1 MQVLKLNIRK
11 GPIFRD
17 ALKQME
23 KINISRSLYK
33 LFRLLRLDGK
43 EITALY
49 LLSILSGLIQLSL
62 PLGIQAIINFA
73 IVATGRK
80 QLPASMWVL
89 ILLVVLG
96 VLFTGMLKINQMKIV
111 EKIQQKIFTRFSFEF
126 SYRIP
131 KLNVKSI
138 DQYHLPE
145 LVNRF
150 FDIPTLQKSLAK
162 LLLDIPTA
170 VIQLCFGLI
179 LLAFYN
185 SVFIIFGIILLVVL
199 YLILYISS
207 PKGFEASLEE
217 SNYKYDLGGWVQ
229 EIARGIKTFKFFN
242 SFNLHL
248 EKTNHLL
255 EGYLHARNR
264 HFQILK
270 LQYWSL
276 VVFKILIT
284 AAMLIVGGIL
294 LIRQQINIGQFIAA
308 EIIILT
314 IMNAVEKLIVSLE
327 TVYDLLTSVE
337 KINKITEK
345 PIDEEGSYEFVK
357 KQGIEIEAKN
367 LSFGFEKNDILQNI
381 SFHIKPGQKVAITGD
396 GDSGK
401 TVLLRLLT
409 GVFQDFEGDLSF
421 DQIPINNYNLNTLR
435 NHIGIYMQKQDIFS
449 ASLWE
454 NITLGNTNINEQ
466 DVLDTFK
473 IVGLESFYKSLNKGF
488 DTHLEPTGKQ
498 LSSSNVQKLLIA
510 RSLLNQPALLLLD
523 EPMKLIA
530 ADDKQYLQ
538 NYLFGLKDVTII
550 FTTNDPSLISKSEM
564 VIHLEKGS
572 IKSIQNKN
580 ASN

>member
-1 MQVLKLNIRK
+1 M
-11 GPIFRD
+11 
-17 ALKQME
+17 
-23 KINISRSLYK
+23 YK

-73 IVATGRK
+73 IVATGRN

-89 ILLVVLG
+89 IFLVVLG

-126 SYRIP
+126 SQRIP

-150 FDIPTLQKSLAK
+150 FDIPTLQKSMAK

-185 SVFIIFGIILLVVL
+185 SVFIVFGIILLVIL

-217 SNYKYDLGGWVQ
+217 SNYKYEIAGWIQ

-242 SFNLHL
+242 TYNLHL
-248 EKTNHLL
+248 EKTNHFL
-255 EGYLHARNR
+255 EGYLNSRNR

-294 LIRQQINIGQFIAA
+294 LIRQDINIGQFIAA

-345 PIDEEGSYEFVK
+345 PMDENGSYEFIK

-367 LSFGFEKNDILQNI
+367 LIFGFENTPILNGI
-381 SFHIKPGQKVAITGD
+381 SFHIQPGQKVAITGD
-396 GDSGK
+396 GESGK
-401 TVLLRLLT
+401 TVLLRMLT
-409 GVFQDFEGDLSF
+409 GVFQDFEGSLSYN
-421 DQIPINNYNLNTLR
+421 QIPINNYNLNSLR

-454 NITLGNTNINEQ
+454 NITLGNP
-466 DVLDTFK
+466 DVKEEAVLNTFK
-473 IVGLESFYKSLNKGF
+473 IVGLDVFFRSLNKGF

-498 LSSSNVQKLLIA
+498 LSASTVQKLLIA
-510 RSLLNQPALLLLD
+510 RSLLNQPSLLLLD

-530 ADDKQYLQ
+530 DDSKQSLQ
-538 NYLFGLKDVTII
+538 NYLFGLKDVTVV
-550 FTTNDPSLISKSEM
+550 FTTNDPLIIAKCEM
-564 VIHLEKGS
+564 VIHLEKGQ
-572 IKSIQNKN
+572 IQSIQKTN

>member
-1 MQVLKLNIRK
+1 
-11 GPIFRD
+11 
-17 ALKQME
+17 ME

-111 EKIQQKIFTRFSFEF
+111 EKMQQKIFTRFSFEF

-185 SVFIIFGIILLVVL
+185 SVFIVFGIILLVVL
-199 YLILYISS
+199 YLILYVSS

-367 LSFGFEKNDILQNI
+367 LCFGFEKNDILQNI
-381 SFHIKPGQKVAITGD
+381 SFNIKPGQKVAITGD

-454 NITLGNTNINEQ
+454 NITLGNANIKEQ

-523 EPMKLIA
+523 EPMKLFA

>member
-11 GPIFRD
+11 DPIFRD

-131 KLNVKSI
+131 KLNVISI

-185 SVFIIFGIILLVVL
+185 SVFIVFGIILLVVL
-199 YLILYISS
+199 YLILYVSS

-255 EGYLHARNR
+255 EGYLHSRNR

-294 LIRQQINIGQFIAA
+294 LIRQEINIGQFIAA

-327 TVYDLLTSVE
+327 TVYDLLTSIE

-345 PIDEEGSYEFVK
+345 PIDEEGTYEYVK

-367 LSFGFEKNDILQNI
+367 LSFGFEKTPILKNI
-381 SFHIKPGQKVAITGD
+381 SFLIKTGQKVAITGD

-401 TVLLRLLT
+401 TVLLRMLT

-421 DQIPINNYNLNTLR
+421 DQVPINNYNLNTLR
-435 NHIGIYMQKQDIFS
+435 NNIGIYMQKQDIFS

-454 NITLGNTNINEQ
+454 NITLGNKEVKEQ

-473 IVGLESFYKSLNKGF
+473 IVGLDNFYKSLSKGF

-498 LSSSNVQKLLIA
+498 LSSSSVQKLLIA

-530 ADDKQYLQ
+530 ADDKQYLK

-550 FTTNDPSLISKSEM
+550 FTTNDPALIAKCDM
-564 VIHLEKGS
+564 VIHLDKGQ
-572 IKSIQNKN
+572 IQSIQNTN
-580 ASN
+580 VSN

>member
-1 MQVLKLNIRK
+1 M
-11 GPIFRD
+11 P
-17 ALKQME
+17 LKQME

-73 IVATGRK
+73 IVATGRN

-138 DQYHLPE
+138 DQFHLPE

-150 FDIPTLQKSLAK
+150 FDIPTLQKSMAK

-185 SVFIIFGIILLVVL
+185 SVFIVFGIILLVIL

-207 PKGFEASLEE
+207 PKGFEASLQE
-217 SNYKYDLGGWVQ
+217 SNFKYDIGGWIQ

-242 SFNLHL
+242 SYNLHI

-255 EGYLHARNR
+255 EGYLHSRNR

-284 AAMLIVGGIL
+284 ASMLIVGGIL
-294 LIRQQINIGQFIAA
+294 LIRQEINIGQFIAA

-345 PIDEEGSYEFVK
+345 PIDEEGSYEFIK

-409 GVFQDFEGDLSF
+409 GVFQDFEGNLTYN
-421 DQIPINNYNLNTLR
+421 QIPINNYNLNSLR
-435 NHIGIYMQKQDIFS
+435 SEIGIYMQKQDLFS
-449 ASLWE
+449 ACLWE
-454 NITLGNTNINEQ
+454 NIALGNPNVKEQ
-466 DVLDTFK
+466 DVLEIFK
-473 IVGLESFYKSLNKGF
+473 IVGLEQFFKGLSKGF
-488 DTHLEPTGKQ
+488 DTHIEPTGKQ
-498 LSSSNVQKLLIA
+498 LSTSNVQKLLIA

-523 EPMKLIA
+523 EPMKLF
-530 ADDKQYLQ
+530 ADDVKQNLQ

-550 FTTNDPSLISKSEM
+550 FTTNDPSIIAKCDM
-564 VIHLEKGS
+564 VMHLEKGK
-572 IKSIQNKN
+572 INSIQNTK

>member
-1 MQVLKLNIRK
+1 
-11 GPIFRD
+11 
-17 ALKQME
+17 ME
-23 KINISRSLYK
+23 KINITRSLYK

-73 IVATGRK
+73 IVATGRN

-89 ILLVVLG
+89 IFLVVLG

-126 SYRIP
+126 SQRIP

-150 FDIPTLQKSLAK
+150 FDIPTLQKSMAK

-185 SVFIIFGIILLVVL
+185 SVFIVFGIILLVIL

-217 SNYKYDLGGWVQ
+217 SNYKYEIAGWIQ

-242 SFNLHL
+242 TYNLHL
-248 EKTNHLL
+248 EKTNTFL
-255 EGYLHARNR
+255 EGYLNSRNR

-294 LIRQQINIGQFIAA
+294 LIRQDINLGQFIAA

-314 IMNAVEKLIVSLE
+314 IMSAVEKLIISLE

-337 KINKITEK
+337 KITKITDK
-345 PIDEEGSYEFVK
+345 PLDEDGSYEFVK
-357 KQGIEIEAKN
+357 KLGIEIEAKN
-367 LSFGFEKNDILQNI
+367 LNFGFHNTFILKDI
-381 SFHIKPGQKVAITGD
+381 SFHIQPGQKVAITGD

-401 TVLLRLLT
+401 TILLRMLT

-421 DQIPINNYNLNTLR
+421 NQIPINNYNLNTLR

-449 ASLWE
+449 ATLWE
-454 NITLGNTNINEQ
+454 NITLGNPEVNEQ
-466 DVLDTFK
+466 DVIDTFK
-473 IVGLESFYKSLNKGF
+473 LVGLEQFFRGLNKGF

-498 LSSSNVQKLLIA
+498 LSASTVQKLLIA
-510 RSLLNQPALLLLD
+510 RSLLNQPSLLLLD

-530 ADDKQYLQ
+530 DDIKQSLQ
-538 NYLFGLKDVTII
+538 NYLFGLKDVTIV
-550 FTTNDPSLISKSEM
+550 FTTNDPALIAKCDL
-564 VIHLEKGS
+564 VILLEKGQ
-572 IKSIQNKN
+572 IKLIQNSN

>member
-1 MQVLKLNIRK
+1 
-11 GPIFRD
+11 
-17 ALKQME
+17 ME

-138 DQYHLPE
+138 DQFHLPE

-150 FDIPTLQKSLAK
+150 FDIPTLQKSMAK

-185 SVFIIFGIILLVVL
+185 SVFIVFGIILLVIL

-207 PKGFEASLEE
+207 PKGFEASLQE
-217 SNYKYDLGGWVQ
+217 SNFKYDIGGWIQ

-242 SFNLHL
+242 SYNLHI

-255 EGYLHARNR
+255 EGYLHSRNR

-284 AAMLIVGGIL
+284 ASMLIVGGIL
-294 LIRQQINIGQFIAA
+294 LIRQEINIGQFIAA

-345 PIDEEGSYEFVK
+345 PIDEEGSYEFIK

-367 LSFGFEKNDILQNI
+367 LSFGFEKNYILQNI

-409 GVFQDFEGDLSF
+409 GVFQDFKGELSF

-454 NITLGNTNINEQ
+454 NITLGNVDIKEQ
-466 DVLDTFK
+466 DVLDVFK
-473 IVGLESFYKSLNKGF
+473 IVGLDNFYKSLHKGF

-530 ADDKQYLQ
+530 ADDKQFLQ
-538 NYLFGLKDVTII
+538 NYLFSLKDVTII
-550 FTTNDPSLISKSEM
+550 FTTNDPSLISKSDL
-564 VIHLEKGS
+564 VIHLEKGLV
-572 IKSIQNKN
+572 KSIENKN

>member
-1 MQVLKLNIRK
+1 
-11 GPIFRD
+11 
-17 ALKQME
+17 ME
-23 KINISRSLYK
+23 KINITRSLYK

-185 SVFIIFGIILLVVL
+185 SVFIVFGIILLVVL
-199 YLILYISS
+199 YLILYVSS

-421 DQIPINNYNLNTLR
+421 DQVPINNYNLNTLR
-435 NHIGIYMQKQDIFS
+435 NNIGIYMQKQDIFS

-454 NITLGNTNINEQ
+454 NITLGNANIKEQ

-523 EPMKLIA
+523 EPMKLFA

-564 VIHLEKGS
+564 VIHLEKGL

>member
-1 MQVLKLNIRK
+1 
-11 GPIFRD
+11 
-17 ALKQME
+17 ME

-111 EKIQQKIFTRFSFEF
+111 EKMQQKIFTRFSFEF

-185 SVFIIFGIILLVVL
+185 SVFIVFGIILLVVL
-199 YLILYISS
+199 YLILYVSS

-421 DQIPINNYNLNTLR
+421 DQVPINNYNLNTLR
-435 NHIGIYMQKQDIFS
+435 NNIGIYMQKQDIFS

-454 NITLGNTNINEQ
+454 NITLGNKEVKEQ

-498 LSSSNVQKLLIA
+498 LSSSSVQKLLIA

-523 EPMKLIA
+523 EPMKLFA

-564 VIHLEKGS
+564 VIHLEKGL

>member
-1 MQVLKLNIRK
+1 
-11 GPIFRD
+11 
-17 ALKQME
+17 ME
-23 KINISRSLYK
+23 KINISKSLYK

-73 IVATGRK
+73 NVAIGRN

-89 ILLVVLG
+89 IFLVVIG

-126 SYRIP
+126 SQRIP
-131 KLNVKSI
+131 RLNIKSI

-150 FDIPTLQKSLAK
+150 FDIPTLQKSMAK

-185 SVFIIFGIILLVVL
+185 SVFIVFGIILLVIL

-217 SNYKYDLGGWVQ
+217 SNYKYEIAGWIQ

-242 SFNLHL
+242 TYNLHV
-248 EKTNHLL
+248 EKTNTLL
-255 EGYLHARNR
+255 EGYLNSRNR

-270 LQYWSL
+270 IQYWSL
-276 VVFKILIT
+276 VIFKILIT

-294 LIRQQINIGQFIAA
+294 LIRQDINLGQFIAA

-314 IMNAVEKLIVSLE
+314 IMNAVEKLIISLE

-345 PIDEEGSYEFVK
+345 PIDEDGTYEFVK
-357 KQGIEIEAKN
+357 NQGIEIEAKN
-367 LSFGFEKNDILQNI
+367 LSFGFQNTSILQHI
-381 SFHIKPGQKVAITGD
+381 SFHIKPGQKVAISGD

-401 TVLLRLLT
+401 TVLLRMLT
-409 GVFQDFEGDLSF
+409 GIFQDFEGELSF
-421 DQIPINNYNLNTLR
+421 NQIPINNYNLNTLR
-435 NHIGIYMQKQDIFS
+435 NHVGIYMQKQDIFS
-449 ASLWE
+449 ATLWD
-454 NITLGNTNINEQ
+454 NITLGNPAIKEQ

-473 IVGLESFYKSLNKGF
+473 IVGLTPFFQGLNKGF
-488 DTHLEPTGKQ
+488 DTYLEPTGKE

-523 EPMKLIA
+523 EPMKLFA
-530 ADDKQYLQ
+530 ADEKQNLQ
-538 NYLFGLKDVTII
+538 NYLFGLKDVTTI
-550 FTTNDPSLISKSEM
+550 FTTNDPAIITKCDL
-564 VIHLEKGS
+564 VIQLEKGQ
-572 IKSIQNKN
+572 IKSIQNSN

>member
-1 MQVLKLNIRK
+1 
-11 GPIFRD
+11 
-17 ALKQME
+17 ME

-131 KLNVKSI
+131 KLNVISI
-138 DQYHLPE
+138 DQFHLPE

-179 LLAFYN
+179 LLSFYN
-185 SVFIIFGIILLVVL
+185 SVFIVFGIILLVVL

-255 EGYLHARNR
+255 EGYLHSRNR

-270 LQYWSL
+270 LQYWPL

-294 LIRQQINIGQFIAA
+294 LIRQEINIGQFIAA

-367 LSFGFEKNDILQNI
+367 LSFGFEKTPILKNI
-381 SFHIKPGQKVAITGD
+381 SFLIKPGQKVAITGD

-401 TVLLRLLT
+401 TVLLRMLT

-421 DQIPINNYNLNTLR
+421 DQVPINNYNLNTLR
-435 NHIGIYMQKQDIFS
+435 NNIGIYMQKQDIFS

-454 NITLGNTNINEQ
+454 NITLGNKEVKEQ

-473 IVGLESFYKSLNKGF
+473 IVGLDNFYKSLSKGF

-498 LSSSNVQKLLIA
+498 LSSSSVQKLLIA

-530 ADDKQYLQ
+530 ADDKQYLK

-550 FTTNDPSLISKSEM
+550 FTTNDPALIAKCDM
-564 VIHLEKGS
+564 VIHLDKGQ
-572 IKSIQNKN
+572 IQSIQNTN
-580 ASN
+580 VSN

>member
-1 MQVLKLNIRK
+1 
-11 GPIFRD
+11 
-17 ALKQME
+17 
-23 KINISRSLYK
+23 
-33 LFRLLRLDGK
+33 
-43 EITALY
+43 
-49 LLSILSGLIQLSL
+49 
-62 PLGIQAIINFA
+62 
-73 IVATGRK
+73 
-80 QLPASMWVL
+80 
-89 ILLVVLG
+89 
-96 VLFTGMLKINQMKIV
+96 
-111 EKIQQKIFTRFSFEF
+111 
-126 SYRIP
+126 
-131 KLNVKSI
+131 
-138 DQYHLPE
+138 
-145 LVNRF
+145 
-150 FDIPTLQKSLAK
+150 
-162 LLLDIPTA
+162 
-170 VIQLCFGLI
+170 
-179 LLAFYN
+179 
-185 SVFIIFGIILLVVL
+185 
-199 YLILYISS
+199 
-207 PKGFEASLEE
+207 
-217 SNYKYDLGGWVQ
+217 
-229 EIARGIKTFKFFN
+229 
-242 SFNLHL
+242 
-248 EKTNHLL
+248 
-255 EGYLHARNR
+255 
-264 HFQILK
+264 
-270 LQYWSL
+270 
-276 VVFKILIT
+276 
-284 AAMLIVGGIL
+284 MLIVGGIL
-294 LIRQQINIGQFIAA
+294 LIRQEINIGQFIAA

-345 PIDEEGSYEFVK
+345 PIDEEGSYEFIK

-367 LSFGFEKNDILQNI
+367 LSFGFDKINILQNI

-409 GVFQDFEGDLSF
+409 GVFQDFQGDLSF

-454 NITLGNTNINEQ
+454 NITLGNAEIKEQ
-466 DVLDTFK
+466 DVLDVFK
-473 IVGLESFYKSLNKGF
+473 IVGLDSFYKSLNKGF

-564 VIHLEKGS
+564 VIHLEKGL

>member
-1 MQVLKLNIRK
+1 
-11 GPIFRD
+11 
-17 ALKQME
+17 ME

-73 IVATGRK
+73 IVATGRN

-185 SVFIIFGIILLVVL
+185 SVFIVFGIILLVVL

-255 EGYLHARNR
+255 EGYLHSRNR

-294 LIRQQINIGQFIAA
+294 LIRQEINIGQFIAA

-327 TVYDLLTSVE
+327 TVYDLLTSIE

-345 PIDEEGSYEFVK
+345 PIDEEGTYEYVK

-367 LSFGFEKNDILQNI
+367 LSFGFEKTPILKNI
-381 SFHIKPGQKVAITGD
+381 SFLIKPGQKVAITGD

-401 TVLLRLLT
+401 TVLLRMLT
-409 GVFQDFEGDLSF
+409 GVFQDFEGDLSY

-454 NITLGNTNINEQ
+454 NIALGNKEVKEQ
-466 DVLDTFK
+466 DVLDIFK
-473 IVGLESFYKSLNKGF
+473 IVGLEGFYRSLNKGF

-510 RSLLNQPALLLLD
+510 RSLLNQPSLLLLD
-523 EPMKLIA
+523 EPMKLLA
-530 ADDKQYLQ
+530 ADDKQYLK
-538 NYLFGLKDVTII
+538 NYLFGLKDVTVI
-550 FTTNDPSLISKSEM
+550 FTTNDPALITKCDM
-564 VIHLEKGS
+564 VIHLNNGQ
-572 IKSIQNKN
+572 IQSIQNTN
-580 ASN
+580 VSN

>member
-1 MQVLKLNIRK
+1 
-11 GPIFRD
+11 
-17 ALKQME
+17 ME

-150 FDIPTLQKSLAK
+150 FDIPTLQKSMAK

-185 SVFIIFGIILLVVL
+185 SVFIVFGIILLVVL
-199 YLILYISS
+199 YLILYVSS
-207 PKGFEASLEE
+207 PKGFEASLQE
-217 SNYKYDLGGWVQ
+217 SNYKYDIGGWVQ

-401 TVLLRLLT
+401 TILLRLLT

-435 NHIGIYMQKQDIFS
+435 NNIGIYMQKQDIFS

-454 NITLGNTNINEQ
+454 NITLGNTNIKEQ

-473 IVGLESFYKSLNKGF
+473 IVGLDSFYKSLNKGF

-564 VIHLEKGS
+564 VIHLEKGL

>member
-1 MQVLKLNIRK
+1 
-11 GPIFRD
+11 
-17 ALKQME
+17 ME

-111 EKIQQKIFTRFSFEF
+111 EKMQQKIFTRFSFEF

-185 SVFIIFGIILLVVL
+185 SVFIVFGIILLVVL

-255 EGYLHARNR
+255 EGYLHSRNR

-276 VVFKILIT
+276 VIFKILIT

-409 GVFQDFEGDLSF
+409 GVFQDFEGELSF
-421 DQIPINNYNLNTLR
+421 DQVPINNYNLNTLR
-435 NHIGIYMQKQDIFS
+435 NNIGIYMQKQDIFS

-454 NITLGNTNINEQ
+454 NITLGNKEVKEQ

-498 LSSSNVQKLLIA
+498 LSSSSVQKLLIA

-523 EPMKLIA
+523 EPMKLFA

-564 VIHLEKGS
+564 VIHLEKGL

>member
-1 MQVLKLNIRK
+1 
-11 GPIFRD
+11 
-17 ALKQME
+17 
-23 KINISRSLYK
+23 
-33 LFRLLRLDGK
+33 
-43 EITALY
+43 
-49 LLSILSGLIQLSL
+49 
-62 PLGIQAIINFA
+62 
-73 IVATGRK
+73 
-80 QLPASMWVL
+80 
-89 ILLVVLG
+89 
-96 VLFTGMLKINQMKIV
+96 MKIV

-138 DQYHLPE
+138 DQFHLPE

-150 FDIPTLQKSLAK
+150 FDIPTLQKSMAK

-179 LLAFYN
+179 LLSFYN
-185 SVFIIFGIILLVVL
+185 SVFIVFGIILLVVL

-217 SNYKYDLGGWVQ
+217 SNYKYEIAGWIQ

-242 SFNLHL
+242 KYNLHV
-248 EKTNHLL
+248 EKTNQFL
-255 EGYLHARNR
+255 EGYLNSRNR

-276 VVFKILIT
+276 VIFKILIT
-284 AAMLIVGGIL
+284 ASMLIVGGIL
-294 LIRQQINIGQFIAA
+294 LIRQEINLGQFIAA

-314 IMNAVEKLIVSLE
+314 INNAVEKLIVSLE

-345 PIDEEGSYEFVK
+345 PIDEDGSYVYVK
-357 KQGIEIEAKN
+357 KQGIEIEAKQLN
-367 LSFGFEKNDILQNI
+367 FGFQNTPILHDINFQ
-381 SFHIKPGQKVAITGD
+381 IKSGQKVAITGD

-409 GVFQDFEGDLSF
+409 GVFQDFEGSLTYN
-421 DQIPINNYNLNTLR
+421 QIPINNYNLNSLR
-435 NHIGIYMQKQDIFS
+435 SEIGIYMQKQDLFS
-449 ASLWE
+449 ACLWE
-454 NITLGNTNINEQ
+454 NIALGNPNVKEQ
-466 DVLDTFK
+466 DVLDIFK
-473 IVGLESFYKSLNKGF
+473 IVGLEQFFKGLSKGF
-488 DTHLEPTGKQ
+488 DTHIEPTGKQ
-498 LSSSNVQKLLIA
+498 LSTSNVQKLLIA

-523 EPMKLIA
+523 EPMKLF
-530 ADDKQYLQ
+530 ADDVKQNLQ

-550 FTTNDPSLISKSEM
+550 FTTNDPSIITKCDM
-564 VIHLEKGS
+564 VMHLEKGK
-572 IKSIQNKN
+572 INSIQNTK

>member
-1 MQVLKLNIRK
+1 
-11 GPIFRD
+11 
-17 ALKQME
+17 ME

-150 FDIPTLQKSLAK
+150 FDIPTLQKSMAK

-185 SVFIIFGIILLVVL
+185 SVFIVFGIILLVVL

-217 SNYKYDLGGWVQ
+217 SNYKYEIAGWIQ

-242 SFNLHL
+242 KFNLHV
-248 EKTNHLL
+248 EKTNNYL

-284 AAMLIVGGIL
+284 ASMLIVGGIL
-294 LIRQQINIGQFIAA
+294 LIRQEINIGQFIAA

-345 PIDEEGSYEFVK
+345 PIDEEGSYEFIK

-454 NITLGNTNINEQ
+454 NITLGNADIKEQ
-466 DVLDTFK
+466 DVLDIFK
-473 IVGLESFYKSLNKGF
+473 IVGLDNFYKSLNKGF

-564 VIHLEKGS
+564 VIHLEKGL
-572 IKSIQNKN
+572 IKSIENKN

>member
-1 MQVLKLNIRK
+1 
-11 GPIFRD
+11 
-17 ALKQME
+17 ME
-23 KINISRSLYK
+23 KINITRSLYK

-185 SVFIIFGIILLVVL
+185 SVFIVFGIILLVVL
-199 YLILYISS
+199 YLILYVSS

-454 NITLGNTNINEQ
+454 NITLGNTNIKEQ

-564 VIHLEKGS
+564 VIHLEKGL
-572 IKSIQNKN
+572 IKTIQNKN

>member
-1 MQVLKLNIRK
+1 
-11 GPIFRD
+11 
-17 ALKQME
+17 ME

-89 ILLVVLG
+89 IFLVVLG

-126 SYRIP
+126 SQRIP
-131 KLNVKSI
+131 KLNVKLI

-150 FDIPTLQKSLAK
+150 FDIPTLQKSMAK

-185 SVFIIFGIILLVVL
+185 SVFIVFGIILLVIL
-199 YLILYISS
+199 YLILYVSS

-217 SNYKYDLGGWVQ
+217 SNYKYEIAGWIQ

-242 SFNLHL
+242 RYKLHV
-248 EKTNHLL
+248 EKTNGYL
-255 EGYLHARNR
+255 EGYLNARNR

-284 AAMLIVGGIL
+284 ASMLVVGGIL
-294 LIRQQINIGQFIAA
+294 LIRQDINLGQFIAA

-314 IMNAVEKLIVSLE
+314 IMNAVEKMIVSLE

-345 PIDEEGSYEFVK
+345 PIDEDGTYEFVK
-357 KQGIEIEAKN
+357 QQGIEIEAKH
-367 LSFGFEKNDILQNI
+367 LSFGFQNTPILHDIH
-381 SFHIKPGQKVAITGD
+381 FHIQSGQKVAITGD
-396 GDSGK
+396 GDCGK

-409 GVFQDFEGDLSF
+409 GVFQDFEGELSF
-421 DQIPINNYNLNTLR
+421 NQIPINNYNLNTLR

-454 NITLGNTNINEQ
+454 NITLGNPEVKEQ
-466 DVLDTFK
+466 AVLDTFK
-473 IVGLESFYKSLNKGF
+473 IVGLDSFFKSLSKGF

-498 LSSSNVQKLLIA
+498 LSASTVQRLLIA

-530 ADDKQYLQ
+530 ADVQQSLQ
-538 NYLFGLKDVTII
+538 QYLFGLHEVTII
-550 FTTNDPSLISKSEM
+550 FTTNDAALIKQCDM
-564 VIHLEKGS
+564 VIHLEKGQ
-572 IKSIQNKN
+572 IKSIQNSK

>member
-1 MQVLKLNIRK
+1 
-11 GPIFRD
+11 
-17 ALKQME
+17 ME
-23 KINISRSLYK
+23 KINISKSLYK
-33 LFRLLRLDGK
+33 LFRLLRLEGK
-43 EITALY
+43 EISALY
-49 LLSILSGLIQLSL
+49 LLSILSGLTQLSL

-80 QLPASMWVL
+80 QLPVSMWVL

-126 SYRIP
+126 SHRIP
-131 KLNVKSI
+131 KLSIKSI

-185 SVFIIFGIILLVVL
+185 SVFIIFGIILLVIL
-199 YLILYISS
+199 YLILYITS

-217 SNYKYDLGGWVQ
+217 SNFKYDIAGWIQ

-242 SFNLHL
+242 KYSLHV

-255 EGYLHARNR
+255 EGYLASRNK

-276 VVFKILIT
+276 VIFKILIT
-284 AAMLIVGGIL
+284 ASMLIVGGIL
-294 LIRQQINIGQFIAA
+294 LIQQEINIGQFIAA

-314 IMNAVEKLIVSLE
+314 IINAVEKLIVRLE

-345 PIDEEGSYEFVK
+345 PIDKEGNYEFIK
-357 KQGIEIEAKN
+357 KRGIEIEAN
-367 LSFGFEKNDILQNI
+367 DLSFGFDNTPILRSI
-381 SFHIKPGQKVAITGD
+381 SFQIKAGQKVAITGD

-409 GVFQDFEGDLSF
+409 GVFQDFEGGLIF
-421 DQIPINNYNLNTLR
+421 NEIPINNYNLNTLR

-454 NITLGNTNINEQ
+454 NITLGNPNIKEQ
-466 DVLDTFK
+466 DVLDIFK
-473 IVGLESFYKSLNKGF
+473 IVGLDTFFKSLNKGF

-498 LSSSNVQKLLIA
+498 LSSSNIQKLLIA
-510 RSLLNQPALLLLD
+510 RSLLNQPELLLLD

-530 ADDKQYLQ
+530 ADDKQSLQ
-538 NYLFGLKDVTII
+538 NYLFSLKDVTII
-550 FTTNDPSLISKSEM
+550 FTTNDPALIAKCEL
-564 VIHLEKGS
+564 VIQLDKGL
-572 IKSIQNKN
+572 IKSIQTSN

>member
-17 ALKQME
+17 ELKQME

-73 IVATGRK
+73 IVATGRN

-150 FDIPTLQKSLAK
+150 FDIPTLQKSLAN

-185 SVFIIFGIILLVVL
+185 SVFIVFGIILLVVL

-255 EGYLHARNR
+255 EGYLHSRNR

-294 LIRQQINIGQFIAA
+294 LIRQEINIGQFIAA

-327 TVYDLLTSVE
+327 TVYDLLTSIE

-345 PIDEEGSYEFVK
+345 PIDEEGTYEYVK

-367 LSFGFEKNDILQNI
+367 LSFGFEKTPILKNI
-381 SFHIKPGQKVAITGD
+381 SFLIKPGQKVAITGD

-401 TVLLRLLT
+401 TVLLRMLT
-409 GVFQDFEGDLSF
+409 GVFQDFEGDLSY

-454 NITLGNTNINEQ
+454 NIALGNKEVKEQ
-466 DVLDTFK
+466 DVLDIFK
-473 IVGLESFYKSLNKGF
+473 IVGLEGFYRSLNKGF

-510 RSLLNQPALLLLD
+510 RSLLNQPSLLLLD
-523 EPMKLIA
+523 EPMKLLA
-530 ADDKQYLQ
+530 ADDKQYLK
-538 NYLFGLKDVTII
+538 NYLFGLKDVTVI
-550 FTTNDPSLISKSEM
+550 FTTNDPALITKCDM
-564 VIHLEKGS
+564 VIHLNNGQ
-572 IKSIQNKN
+572 IQSIQNTN
-580 ASN
+580 VSN

>member
-1 MQVLKLNIRK
+1 
-11 GPIFRD
+11 
-17 ALKQME
+17 ME

-111 EKIQQKIFTRFSFEF
+111 EKMQQKIFTRFSFEF

-131 KLNVKSI
+131 KLNVISI

-185 SVFIIFGIILLVVL
+185 SVFIVFGIILLVVL
-199 YLILYISS
+199 YLILYVSS

-421 DQIPINNYNLNTLR
+421 DQVPINNYNLNTLR
-435 NHIGIYMQKQDIFS
+435 NNIGIYMQKQDIFS

-454 NITLGNTNINEQ
+454 NITLGNTNIKEQ

-523 EPMKLIA
+523 EPMKLFA

-564 VIHLEKGS
+564 VIHLEKGL

>member
-1 MQVLKLNIRK
+1 
-11 GPIFRD
+11 
-17 ALKQME
+17 ME

-185 SVFIIFGIILLVVL
+185 SVFIVFGIILLVVL
-199 YLILYISS
+199 YLILYVSS

-401 TVLLRLLT
+401 TILLRLLT

-454 NITLGNTNINEQ
+454 NITLGNTNIKEQ

-473 IVGLESFYKSLNKGF
+473 IVGLDSFYKSLNKGF

-523 EPMKLIA
+523 EPMKLFA

-564 VIHLEKGS
+564 VIHLEKGL

>member
-1 MQVLKLNIRK
+1 
-11 GPIFRD
+11 
-17 ALKQME
+17 ME
-23 KINISRSLYK
+23 KINITRSLYK

-62 PLGIQAIINFA
+62 PLGIQSIINFA
-73 IVATGRK
+73 IVATGRN
-80 QLPASMWVL
+80 QLPSSMWVL
-89 ILLVVLG
+89 IFLVVMG

-126 SYRIP
+126 SQRIP
-131 KLNVKSI
+131 KLNIKSI

-150 FDIPTLQKSLAK
+150 FDIPTLQKSMAK

-185 SVFIIFGIILLVVL
+185 SVFIVFGIILLVIL

-217 SNYKYDLGGWVQ
+217 SNYKYEIAGWIQ

-242 SFNLHL
+242 TYNLHV
-248 EKTNHLL
+248 EKTNTLL
-255 EGYLHARNR
+255 EGYLNSRNR

-276 VVFKILIT
+276 VIFKILIT

-294 LIRQQINIGQFIAA
+294 LIRQDINLGQFIAA

-314 IMNAVEKLIVSLE
+314 IMNAVEKLIISLE

-337 KINKITEK
+337 KINKIIEK
-345 PIDEEGSYEFVK
+345 PIDEDGTYEFVK
-357 KQGIEIEAKN
+357 NQGIEIKAKN
-367 LSFGFEKNDILQNI
+367 LSFGFQNTSILRNI
-381 SFHIKPGQKVAITGD
+381 SFHIKPGQKVAISGD

-401 TVLLRLLT
+401 TVLLRMLT
-409 GVFQDFEGDLSF
+409 GVFQDFEGELSYNN
-421 DQIPINNYNLNTLR
+421 IPINNYNLNTLR

-454 NITLGNTNINEQ
+454 NITLGNPAIKEQ
-466 DVLDTFK
+466 DVLDTFE
-473 IVGLESFYKSLNKGF
+473 IVGLTPFFQGLNKGF
-488 DTHLEPTGKQ
+488 DTYLEPTGKE

-510 RSLLNQPALLLLD
+510 RSLLNHPALLLLD
-523 EPMKLIA
+523 EPMKLFA
-530 ADDKQYLQ
+530 ADDKQNLQ
-538 NYLFGLKDVTII
+538 NYLFGLKDVTTI
-550 FTTNDPSLISKSEM
+550 FTTNDPAIITKCDL
-564 VIHLEKGS
+564 VIQLEKGQ
-572 IKSIQNKN
+572 IKSIQNSN
-580 ASN
+580 ASI

>member
-1 MQVLKLNIRK
+1 LQVLKLNLRK
-11 GPIFRD
+11 DPIFRD
-17 ALKQME
+17 ELKQME

-73 IVATGRK
+73 IVATGRN

-150 FDIPTLQKSLAK
+150 FDIPTLQKSMAK

-185 SVFIIFGIILLVVL
+185 SVFIVFGIILLVVL

-217 SNYKYDLGGWVQ
+217 SNYKYDIGGWVQ

-255 EGYLHARNR
+255 EGYLHSRNR

-284 AAMLIVGGIL
+284 ASMLIVGGIL
-294 LIRQQINIGQFIAA
+294 LIRQEINIGQFIAA

-314 IMNAVEKLIVSLE
+314 IMNAVEKLIISLE

-345 PIDEEGSYEFVK
+345 PIDEEGSYEFIK
-357 KQGIEIEAKN
+357 KQGIQIEAKN
-367 LSFGFEKNDILQNI
+367 LSFGFEKTPILKNI
-381 SFHIKPGQKVAITGD
+381 NFLIKPGQKVAITGD

-401 TVLLRLLT
+401 TVLLRMLT

-421 DQIPINNYNLNTLR
+421 DNVPINNYNLNTLR

-454 NITLGNTNINEQ
+454 NITLGNKEVKEQ

-473 IVGLESFYKSLNKGF
+473 IVGLDNFYKSLNKGF

-498 LSSSNVQKLLIA
+498 LSSSSVQKLLIA

-530 ADDKQYLQ
+530 ADDKQYLK

-550 FTTNDPSLISKSEM
+550 FTTNDPALIAKCDM
-564 VIHLEKGS
+564 VIHLDKGQ
-572 IKSIQNKN
+572 IQSIQNTN
-580 ASN
+580 ATN

>member
-1 MQVLKLNIRK
+1 LQVLKLNLRK
-11 GPIFRD
+11 DPIFRD
-17 ALKQME
+17 ELKQME

-73 IVATGRK
+73 IVATGRN

-150 FDIPTLQKSLAK
+150 FDIPTLQKSMAK

-185 SVFIIFGIILLVVL
+185 SVFIVFGIILLVVL

-217 SNYKYDLGGWVQ
+217 SNYKYDIGGWVQ

-255 EGYLHARNR
+255 VGYLHSRNR

-284 AAMLIVGGIL
+284 ASMLIVGGIL
-294 LIRQQINIGQFIAA
+294 LIRQEINIGQFIAA

-314 IMNAVEKLIVSLE
+314 IMNAVEKLIISLE

-345 PIDEEGSYEFVK
+345 PIDEEGSYEFIK
-357 KQGIEIEAKN
+357 KQGIQIEAKN
-367 LSFGFEKNDILQNI
+367 LSFGFEKTPILKNI
-381 SFHIKPGQKVAITGD
+381 NFLIKPGQKVAITGD

-401 TVLLRLLT
+401 TVLLRMLT

-421 DQIPINNYNLNTLR
+421 DNVPINNYNLNTLR

-454 NITLGNTNINEQ
+454 NITLGNKEVKEQ

-473 IVGLESFYKSLNKGF
+473 IVGLDNFYKSLNKGF

-498 LSSSNVQKLLIA
+498 LSSSSVQKLLIA

-530 ADDKQYLQ
+530 ADDKQYLK

-550 FTTNDPSLISKSEM
+550 FTTNDPALIAKCDM
-564 VIHLEKGS
+564 VIHLDKGQ
-572 IKSIQNKN
+572 IQSIQNTN
-580 ASN
+580 ATN

>member
-1 MQVLKLNIRK
+1 
-11 GPIFRD
+11 
-17 ALKQME
+17 ME
-23 KINISRSLYK
+23 KINITRSLYN
-33 LFRLLRLDGK
+33 LFRLLKLDRK

-73 IVATGRK
+73 IVATGRN

-89 ILLVVLG
+89 IFLVVLG

-126 SYRIP
+126 SQRIP
-131 KLNVKSI
+131 KLNIKSI

-150 FDIPTLQKSLAK
+150 FDIPTLQKSMAK

-185 SVFIIFGIILLVVL
+185 SVFIVFGIILLVIL

-217 SNYKYDLGGWVQ
+217 SNYKYEIAGWIQ

-242 SFNLHL
+242 TYNLHV
-248 EKTNHLL
+248 EKTNTLL
-255 EGYLHARNR
+255 EGYLNSRNR

-276 VVFKILIT
+276 VIFKLLIT
-284 AAMLIVGGIL
+284 ASMLIVGGIL
-294 LIRQQINIGQFIAA
+294 LIRQDINLGQFIAA

-314 IMNAVEKLIVSLE
+314 IMNAVEKLIISLE

-337 KINKITEK
+337 KINKIIEK
-345 PIDEEGSYEFVK
+345 PIDEDGTYVFVK
-357 KQGIEIEAKN
+357 NQGIEIKAKN
-367 LSFGFEKNDILQNI
+367 LSFGFQNTSILRNI
-381 SFHIKPGQKVAITGD
+381 SFHIKPGQKVAISGD

-401 TVLLRLLT
+401 TVLLRMLT
-409 GVFQDFEGDLSF
+409 GIFQDFEGELSYNN
-421 DQIPINNYNLNTLR
+421 IPINNYNLNTLR
-435 NHIGIYMQKQDIFS
+435 NHVGIYMQKQDIFS

-454 NITLGNTNINEQ
+454 NITLGNPTIKEQ

-473 IVGLESFYKSLNKGF
+473 IVGLTPFFQGLNKGF
-488 DTHLEPTGKQ
+488 DTYLEPTGKE

-510 RSLLNQPALLLLD
+510 RSLLNHPALLLLD
-523 EPMKLIA
+523 EPMKLFA
-530 ADDKQYLQ
+530 ADEKQNLQ
-538 NYLFGLKDVTII
+538 GYLFGLVDVTIV
-550 FTTNDPSLISKSEM
+550 FTTNDPLLIAKCEL
-564 VIHLEKGS
+564 VIHLEKGQ
-572 IKSIQNKN
+572 IKLIQNSN

>member
-1 MQVLKLNIRK
+1 
-11 GPIFRD
+11 
-17 ALKQME
+17 ME

-138 DQYHLPE
+138 DQFHLPE

-150 FDIPTLQKSLAK
+150 FDIPTLQKSMAK

-185 SVFIIFGIILLVVL
+185 SVFIVFGIILLVIL

-217 SNYKYDLGGWVQ
+217 SNYKYDIGGWIQ

-242 SFNLHL
+242 TYNLHI

-255 EGYLHARNR
+255 EGYLYSRNR

-284 AAMLIVGGIL
+284 ASMLIMGGIL
-294 LIRQQINIGQFIAA
+294 LIRQEINIGQFIAA

-314 IMNAVEKLIVSLE
+314 IMNAVEKLIISLE

-345 PIDEEGSYEFVK
+345 PIDEEGSYEFIK

-381 SFHIKPGQKVAITGD
+381 NFHIKRGQKVAITGD

-409 GVFQDFEGDLSF
+409 GVFQDFKGDLSF

-454 NITLGNTNINEQ
+454 NITLGNTEIKEQ
-466 DVLDTFK
+466 DVLDVFK
-473 IVGLESFYKSLNKGF
+473 IVGLDSFYKSLNKGF

-523 EPMKLIA
+523 EPMKLVA
-530 ADDKQYLQ
+530 ADYKQYLQ

-564 VIHLEKGS
+564 VIHLEKGL

>member
-1 MQVLKLNIRK
+1 
-11 GPIFRD
+11 
-17 ALKQME
+17 
-23 KINISRSLYK
+23 
-33 LFRLLRLDGK
+33 
-43 EITALY
+43 
-49 LLSILSGLIQLSL
+49 
-62 PLGIQAIINFA
+62 
-73 IVATGRK
+73 
-80 QLPASMWVL
+80 
-89 ILLVVLG
+89 
-96 VLFTGMLKINQMKIV
+96 
-111 EKIQQKIFTRFSFEF
+111 
-126 SYRIP
+126 
-131 KLNVKSI
+131 
-138 DQYHLPE
+138 
-145 LVNRF
+145 
-150 FDIPTLQKSLAK
+150 
-162 LLLDIPTA
+162 
-170 VIQLCFGLI
+170 
-179 LLAFYN
+179 
-185 SVFIIFGIILLVVL
+185 
-199 YLILYISS
+199 
-207 PKGFEASLEE
+207 
-217 SNYKYDLGGWVQ
+217 
-229 EIARGIKTFKFFN
+229 
-242 SFNLHL
+242 
-248 EKTNHLL
+248 
-255 EGYLHARNR
+255 
-264 HFQILK
+264 
-270 LQYWSL
+270 
-276 VVFKILIT
+276 
-284 AAMLIVGGIL
+284 MLIVGGIL

-421 DQIPINNYNLNTLR
+421 DQVPINNYNLNTLR
-435 NHIGIYMQKQDIFS
+435 NNIGIYMQKQDIFS

-454 NITLGNTNINEQ
+454 NITLGNKEVKEQ

-498 LSSSNVQKLLIA
+498 LSSSSVQKLLIA

-530 ADDKQYLQ
+530 ADDKQYLK

-550 FTTNDPSLISKSEM
+550 FTTNDPALIAKCDM
-564 VIHLEKGS
+564 IIHLDKGQ
-572 IKSIQNKN
+572 IQSIQNTN
-580 ASN
+580 VSN

>member
-138 DQYHLPE
+138 DQFHLPE

-150 FDIPTLQKSLAK
+150 FDIPTLQKSMAK

-185 SVFIIFGIILLVVL
+185 SVFIVFGIILLVIL

-207 PKGFEASLEE
+207 PKGFEASLQE
-217 SNYKYDLGGWVQ
+217 SNFKYDIGGWIQ

-242 SFNLHL
+242 SYNLHI

-264 HFQILK
+264 HFLILK

-284 AAMLIVGGIL
+284 ASMLIVGGIL
-294 LIRQQINIGQFIAA
+294 LIRQEINIGQFIAA

-381 SFHIKPGQKVAITGD
+381 SFNIKPGQKVAITGD

-454 NITLGNTNINEQ
+454 NITLGNTNIKEQ

-473 IVGLESFYKSLNKGF
+473 IVGLDSFYKSLNKGF

>member
-1 MQVLKLNIRK
+1 
-11 GPIFRD
+11 
-17 ALKQME
+17 ME

-73 IVATGRK
+73 IVATGRN

-150 FDIPTLQKSLAK
+150 FDIPTLQKSLAN

-185 SVFIIFGIILLVVL
+185 SVFIVFGIILLVVL

-255 EGYLHARNR
+255 EGYLHSRNR

-294 LIRQQINIGQFIAA
+294 LIRQEINIGQFIAA

-327 TVYDLLTSVE
+327 TVYDLLTSIE

-345 PIDEEGSYEFVK
+345 PIDEEGTYEYVK

-367 LSFGFEKNDILQNI
+367 LSFGFEKTPILKNI
-381 SFHIKPGQKVAITGD
+381 SFLIKPGQKVAITGD

-401 TVLLRLLT
+401 TVLLRMLT

-421 DQIPINNYNLNTLR
+421 DQVPINNYNLNTLR
-435 NHIGIYMQKQDIFS
+435 NNIGIYMQKQDIFS

-454 NITLGNTNINEQ
+454 NITLGNKEVKEQ

-473 IVGLESFYKSLNKGF
+473 IVGLDNFYKSLSKGF

-498 LSSSNVQKLLIA
+498 LSSSSVQKLLIA

-530 ADDKQYLQ
+530 ADDKQYLK

-550 FTTNDPSLISKSEM
+550 FTTNDPALIAKCDM
-564 VIHLEKGS
+564 VIHLDKGQ
-572 IKSIQNKN
+572 IQSIQNTN
-580 ASN
+580 VSN

>member
-11 GPIFRD
+11 DPIFRD

-131 KLNVKSI
+131 KLNVISI

-185 SVFIIFGIILLVVL
+185 SVFIVFGIILLVVL

-255 EGYLHARNR
+255 EGYLHSRNR

-284 AAMLIVGGIL
+284 ASMLIVGGIL
-294 LIRQQINIGQFIAA
+294 LIRQEINIGQFIAA

-345 PIDEEGSYEFVK
+345 PIDEDGSYEFVK

-367 LSFGFEKNDILQNI
+367 LSFGFEKTPILKNI
-381 SFHIKPGQKVAITGD
+381 SFLIKPGQKVAITGD

-401 TVLLRLLT
+401 TVLLRMLT

-421 DQIPINNYNLNTLR
+421 DQVPINNYNLNTLR
-435 NHIGIYMQKQDIFS
+435 NNIGIYMQKQDIFS

-454 NITLGNTNINEQ
+454 NITLGNKEVKEQ

-473 IVGLESFYKSLNKGF
+473 IVGLDNFYKSLSKGF

-498 LSSSNVQKLLIA
+498 LSSSSVQKLLIA

-530 ADDKQYLQ
+530 ADDKQYLK

-550 FTTNDPSLISKSEM
+550 FTTNDPALIAKCDM
-564 VIHLEKGS
+564 VIHLDKGQ
-572 IKSIQNKN
+572 IQSIQNTN
-580 ASN
+580 VSN

>member
-1 MQVLKLNIRK
+1 
-11 GPIFRD
+11 
-17 ALKQME
+17 
-23 KINISRSLYK
+23 
-33 LFRLLRLDGK
+33 
-43 EITALY
+43 
-49 LLSILSGLIQLSL
+49 
-62 PLGIQAIINFA
+62 
-73 IVATGRK
+73 
-80 QLPASMWVL
+80 
-89 ILLVVLG
+89 
-96 VLFTGMLKINQMKIV
+96 
-111 EKIQQKIFTRFSFEF
+111 
-126 SYRIP
+126 
-131 KLNVKSI
+131 
-138 DQYHLPE
+138 
-145 LVNRF
+145 
-150 FDIPTLQKSLAK
+150 
-162 LLLDIPTA
+162 
-170 VIQLCFGLI
+170 
-179 LLAFYN
+179 
-185 SVFIIFGIILLVVL
+185 
-199 YLILYISS
+199 
-207 PKGFEASLEE
+207 
-217 SNYKYDLGGWVQ
+217 
-229 EIARGIKTFKFFN
+229 
-242 SFNLHL
+242 
-248 EKTNHLL
+248 
-255 EGYLHARNR
+255 
-264 HFQILK
+264 
-270 LQYWSL
+270 L

-401 TVLLRLLT
+401 TVLLRMLT

-421 DQIPINNYNLNTLR
+421 DQVPINNYNLNTLR
-435 NHIGIYMQKQDIFS
+435 NNIGIYMQKQDIFS

-454 NITLGNTNINEQ
+454 NITLGNANIKEQ

-523 EPMKLIA
+523 EPMKLFA

-564 VIHLEKGS
+564 VIHLEKGL

>member
-1 MQVLKLNIRK
+1 
-11 GPIFRD
+11 
-17 ALKQME
+17 ME
-23 KINISRSLYK
+23 KINITRSLYK

-62 PLGIQAIINFA
+62 PLGIQSIINFA
-73 IVATGRK
+73 IVATGRN
-80 QLPASMWVL
+80 QLPSSMWVL
-89 ILLVVLG
+89 IFLVVMG

-126 SYRIP
+126 SQRIP
-131 KLNVKSI
+131 KLNIKSI

-150 FDIPTLQKSLAK
+150 FDIPTLQKSMAK

-185 SVFIIFGIILLVVL
+185 SVFIVFGIILLVIL
-199 YLILYISS
+199 YFILYISS

-217 SNYKYDLGGWVQ
+217 SNYKYEIAGWIQ

-242 SFNLHL
+242 TYNLHV
-248 EKTNHLL
+248 EKTNTLL
-255 EGYLHARNR
+255 EGYLKSRNR

-270 LQYWSL
+270 IQYWSL
-276 VVFKILIT
+276 VIFKILIT

-294 LIRQQINIGQFIAA
+294 LIRQDINLGQFIAA

-314 IMNAVEKLIVSLE
+314 IINSVEKLIVSLE

-337 KINKITEK
+337 KINKLIEK
-345 PIDEEGSYEFVK
+345 PIDEDGTYEFVK

-367 LSFGFEKNDILQNI
+367 LSFGFQSTSILQNI
-381 SFHIKPGQKVAITGD
+381 SFHIKPGQKVAIAGD

-401 TVLLRLLT
+401 TVLLRILT
-409 GVFQDFEGDLSF
+409 GVFQDFEGELSYN
-421 DQIPINNYNLNTLR
+421 QIPINNYNLNTLR
-435 NHIGIYMQKQDIFS
+435 NHVGIYMQKQDIFS
-449 ASLWE
+449 ATLWE
-454 NITLGNTNINEQ
+454 NITLGNPEIKEQ
-466 DVLDTFK
+466 DILDIFK
-473 IVGLESFYKSLNKGF
+473 IVGLDTFFRSLNKGF
-488 DTHLEPTGKQ
+488 DTYLEATGKE
-498 LSSSNVQKLLIA
+498 LSSSNVQKILIA

-523 EPMKLIA
+523 EPMKLFA
-530 ADDKQYLQ
+530 VDEKQNLQ
-538 NYLFGLKDVTII
+538 NYLFGLKDVTIV
-550 FTTNDPSLISKSEM
+550 FTTNDPVLIAKCEL
-564 VIHLEKGS
+564 VIRLEKGQ
-572 IKSIQNKN
+572 IKLIQNSN

>member
-1 MQVLKLNIRK
+1 
-11 GPIFRD
+11 
-17 ALKQME
+17 ME

-111 EKIQQKIFTRFSFEF
+111 EKMQQKIFTRFSFEF

-131 KLNVKSI
+131 KLNVISI

-185 SVFIIFGIILLVVL
+185 SVFIVFGIILLVVL
-199 YLILYISS
+199 YLILYVSS

-248 EKTNHLL
+248 EKTNNLL

-401 TVLLRLLT
+401 TVLLRMLT

-421 DQIPINNYNLNTLR
+421 DQVPINNYNLNTLR
-435 NHIGIYMQKQDIFS
+435 NNIGIYMQKQDIFS

-454 NITLGNTNINEQ
+454 NITLGNTNIKEQ

-473 IVGLESFYKSLNKGF
+473 IVGLDSFYKSLNKGF

-498 LSSSNVQKLLIA
+498 LSSSSVQKLLIA

-523 EPMKLIA
+523 EPMKLFA

-564 VIHLEKGS
+564 VIHLEKGL

>member
-1 MQVLKLNIRK
+1 
-11 GPIFRD
+11 
-17 ALKQME
+17 ME

-111 EKIQQKIFTRFSFEF
+111 EKMQQKIFTRFSFEF

-185 SVFIIFGIILLVVL
+185 SVFIVFGIILLVVL
-199 YLILYISS
+199 YLILYVSS

-284 AAMLIVGGIL
+284 AAMLIVGGVL

-381 SFHIKPGQKVAITGD
+381 SFNIKSGQKVAITGD

-454 NITLGNTNINEQ
+454 NITLGNANIKEQ

-523 EPMKLIA
+523 EPMKLFA

>member
-1 MQVLKLNIRK
+1 M
-11 GPIFRD
+11 P
-17 ALKQME
+17 LKQME

-73 IVATGRK
+73 IVATGRN

-138 DQYHLPE
+138 DQFHLPE

-150 FDIPTLQKSLAK
+150 FDIPTLQKSMAK

-185 SVFIIFGIILLVVL
+185 SVFIVFGIILLVIL

-207 PKGFEASLEE
+207 PKGFEASLQE
-217 SNYKYDLGGWVQ
+217 SNFKYDIGGWIQ

-242 SFNLHL
+242 SYNLHI

-255 EGYLHARNR
+255 EGYLHSRNR

-284 AAMLIVGGIL
+284 ASMLIVGGIL
-294 LIRQQINIGQFIAA
+294 LIRQEINIGQFIAA

-345 PIDEEGSYEFVK
+345 PIDEEGSYEFIK

-367 LSFGFEKNDILQNI
+367 LSFGFVKNDILQNI

-409 GVFQDFEGDLSF
+409 GVFQDFKGELSF

-454 NITLGNTNINEQ
+454 NITLGNADIKEQ
-466 DVLDTFK
+466 DVLDVFK
-473 IVGLESFYKSLNKGF
+473 IVGLDNFYKSLNKGF

-510 RSLLNQPALLLLD
+510 RSLLNEPALLLLD

-530 ADDKQYLQ
+530 ADDKQFLQ
-538 NYLFGLKDVTII
+538 NYLFSLKNVTII
-550 FTTNDPSLISKSEM
+550 FTTTDPSLISKSEM

-572 IKSIQNKN
+572 IKSIQNAN

>member
-11 GPIFRD
+11 DPIFRD

-131 KLNVKSI
+131 KLNVISI

-185 SVFIIFGIILLVVL
+185 SVFIVFGIILLVVL

-255 EGYLHARNR
+255 EGYLHSRNR

-294 LIRQQINIGQFIAA
+294 LIRQEINIGQFIAA

-367 LSFGFEKNDILQNI
+367 LSFGFEKTPILKNI
-381 SFHIKPGQKVAITGD
+381 SFLIKPGQKVAITGD

-401 TVLLRLLT
+401 TVLLRMLT

-421 DQIPINNYNLNTLR
+421 DQVPINNYNLNTLR
-435 NHIGIYMQKQDIFS
+435 NNIGIYMQKQDIFS

-454 NITLGNTNINEQ
+454 NITLGNKEVKEQ

-473 IVGLESFYKSLNKGF
+473 IVGLDNFYKSLSKGF

-498 LSSSNVQKLLIA
+498 LSSSSVQKLLIA

-530 ADDKQYLQ
+530 ADDKQYLK

-550 FTTNDPSLISKSEM
+550 FTTNDPALIAKCDM
-564 VIHLEKGS
+564 VIHLDKGQ
-572 IKSIQNKN
+572 IQSIQNTN
-580 ASN
+580 VSN

>member
-1 MQVLKLNIRK
+1 
-11 GPIFRD
+11 
-17 ALKQME
+17 ME

-43 EITALY
+43 SITALY

-150 FDIPTLQKSLAK
+150 FDIPTLQKSMAK

-185 SVFIIFGIILLVVL
+185 SVFIVFGIILLVVL
-199 YLILYISS
+199 YLILYVSS
-207 PKGFEASLEE
+207 PKGFEASLQE
-217 SNYKYDLGGWVQ
+217 SNYKYDIGGWVQ

-435 NHIGIYMQKQDIFS
+435 NNIGIYMQKQDIFS

-454 NITLGNTNINEQ
+454 NITLGNTNIKEQ

-473 IVGLESFYKSLNKGF
+473 IVGLDSFYKSLNKGF

-523 EPMKLIA
+523 EPMKLFA

-538 NYLFGLKDVTII
+538 NYLFGLKNVTII

-564 VIHLEKGS
+564 VIHLEKGL